1 MLASYKLITKGAVV
15 TLATLL
21 MGGAA
26 GCSMAQMPAAG
37 VPAEC
42 LNMDLSPYSAPQNLD
57 VAISPQK
64 TAHFSVEI
72 ADNEATREQGLMCR
86 TKLADDQGM
95 LFEFQDIDT
104 RTFWMKDTLLGLDII
119 YIAPDGKIVSIAK
132 NAKPLDR
139 TPLPSNG
146 VANGVLEVRAG
157 LSDELG
163 LKPGDQV
170 IHPFFH

>member
-1 MLASYKLITKGAVV
+1 MSASYKSLVMRLAASLSVLLI
-15 TLATLL
+15 
-21 MGGAA
+21 GGAA
-26 GCSMAQMPAAG
+26 GCSMAQVPSEG
-37 VPAEC
+37 IPAEC
-42 LNMDLSPYSAPQNLD
+42 LNMDLMPYSAPQNLD
-57 VAISPQK
+57 VAVSSQK
-64 TAHFSVEI
+64 TAHFTVEI

-146 VANGVLEVRAG
+146 VASGVLEVRAG
-157 LSDELG
+157 LSDQLG